1 MEKYCHFIAIYTLL
15 SRFNIFS
22 CGESFISFTSKMS
35 VFCISLQSVTPQPL
49 AGQLTRDAGVIGRRR
64 GRVGVRE
71 YVVLFLWWGV
81 FSWGGVRGEGLSLF
95 SPFHCLSRI
104 LNLLLL
110 FTGGG
115 LDLSAAALVA
125 EPFTTVVQLLY
136 VSLSCVSTTISFED
150 GPARGVIFRF
160 FSFIWLPVIDFHF
173 APSSSVM

>member
-1 MEKYCHFIAIYTLL
+1 M
-15 SRFNIFS
+15 
-22 CGESFISFTSKMS
+22 
-35 VFCISLQSVTPQPL
+35 
-49 AGQLTRDAGVIGRRR
+49 
-64 GRVGVRE
+64 
-71 YVVLFLWWGV
+71 

-125 EPFTTVVQLLY
+125 EPFTTVVQLLS
-136 VSLSCVSTTISFED
+136 VSLSCVSTTISFEE

-160 FSFIWLPVIDFHF
+160 FSLI
-173 APSSSVM
+173 